1 MLRMTSHVGTLGRQ
15 AADAVAITGGTIDVD
30 TLICETTLA
39 ASTDATYS
47 NLQDG
52 ISTTFTDSGSEAP
65 EQFSTILT
73 VNLTQFR
80 VFQIAC
86 ASLTDSLAFRAYRSG
101 SGWRDWKALQCQDTP
116 LKPSSYTVATLPS
129 ASAEGVGA
137 IVYVTDDVGGAVP
150 AFSDATAWRR
160 TTDRAVVSTT

>member
-30 TLICETTLA
+30 TLICETTLE
-39 ASTDATYS
+39 ASTDATYP

-86 ASLTDSLAFRAYRSG
+86 ASLTDSLSFRAFRSDT
-101 SGWRDWKALQCQDTP
+101 GWRDWRTVQCENAP

-129 ASAEGVGA
+129 ASAEGAGA
-137 IVYVTDDVGGAVP
+137 MVYVTDDVGGGVP
-150 AFSDATAWRR
+150 AFSDGTDWRR
-160 TTDRAVVSTT
+160 VTDRAVVSTT